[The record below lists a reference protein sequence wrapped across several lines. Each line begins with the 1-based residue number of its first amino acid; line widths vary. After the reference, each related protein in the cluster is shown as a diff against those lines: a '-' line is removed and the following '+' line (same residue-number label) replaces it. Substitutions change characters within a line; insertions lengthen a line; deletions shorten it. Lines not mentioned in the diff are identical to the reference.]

1 MAAMLTRSSSAA
13 AAAAASRHPQCLQQF
28 KEGLRSIF
36 RQWTGLELAV
46 FHQWGGPTSNERA
59 DSLVE
64 EVLKMFEGPDKVYKD
79 DISLILE
86 DYMETQFNT
95 ILEDG
100 SPDELGDLLVT
111 MWRECGEGNFTIV
124 TNALAREYVRHEVVR
139 RSQGVEG
146 GDAIDSDDEDGC
158 GDDTEGIIAAELA
171 AITEEGEGAMEME
184 DGDEEEEV
192 PRVDPDGWETV
203 ARGKKTVSKK
213 SGSSKKKPV

>member
-1 MAAMLTRSSSAA
+1 MSAISTRASAA
-13 AAAAASRHPQCLQQF
+13 AAAAANRHPQCMQQF

-46 FHQWGGPTSNERA
+46 FHQWGGPSSTERA

-64 EVLKMFEGPDKVYKD
+64 EVLKMFEGPEKVYKD

-100 SPDELGDLLVT
+100 SPDELGELLVT
-111 MWRECGEGNFTIV
+111 MWRQCGEGDFTIV
-124 TNALAREYVRHEVVR
+124 TNALAREFVRHEVVG

-146 GDAIDSDDEDGC
+146 GDAIDSDDDDEC

-171 AITEEGEGAMEME
+171 AVTEEGAMDM
-184 DGDEEEEV
+184 DDDDEEEEV
-192 PRVDPDGWETV
+192 SRVDPDGWETV
-203 ARGKKTVSKK
+203 ARGKKAVSKK
-213 SGSSKKKPV
+213 SGSKKKPL

>member
-1 MAAMLTRSSSAA
+1 MSAMLTRSSAVANKVAGS
-13 AAAAASRHPQCLQQF
+13 SVPRHPQSLQYF
-28 KEGLRSIF
+28 KEGVRSVF

-46 FHQWGGPTSNERA
+46 FHQWGGASSSDRA

-79 DISLILE
+79 DIGLILE

-111 MWRECGEGNFTIV
+111 MWRECGEGNFTLAN
-124 TNALAREYVRHEVVR
+124 NALAREYVRHEVVS

-146 GDAIDSDDEDGC
+146 GDAIDSDDDGEEDE
-158 GDDTEGIIAAELA
+158 TAAAKLA
-171 AITEEGEGAMEME
+171 AVVEEGAMEME
-184 DGDEEEEV
+184 GEMEEEEEEEV
-192 PRVDPDGWETV
+192 PRVDADGWETV
-203 ARGKKTVSKK
+203 ARGTKKTKK
-213 SGSSKKKPV
+213 SSGKKKG

>member
-1 MAAMLTRSSSAA
+1 MSAMLTRSSV
-13 AAAAASRHPQCLQQF
+13 ASNKVAGTVPQPRHPQSLQYF
-28 KEGLRSIF
+28 KEGVRSVF

-46 FHQWGGPTSNERA
+46 FHQWGGASSSDRA

-79 DISLILE
+79 DIGLILE

-111 MWRECGEGNFTIV
+111 MWRECGEGNFTLAN
-124 TNALAREYVRHEVVR
+124 NALAREYVRHEVVS

-146 GDAIDSDDEDGC
+146 GDAIDSDDDEEEDE
-158 GDDTEGIIAAELA
+158 TATAKLA
-171 AITEEGEGAMEME
+171 AVVEEGAMEME
-184 DGDEEEEV
+184 AEMEEEEAAP
-192 PRVDPDGWETV
+192 PRVDADGWETV
-203 ARGKKTVSKK
+203 ARGTKTKKN
-213 SGSSKKKPV
+213 SGKKKA